1 MRWMIILV
9 AAGGWAASAA
19 AQQKPEPKPGDIAM
33 AKYLAAETDKLS
45 AKFLDGA
52 KSLDEWKAKLPR
64 LRREY
69 LDMLGLDPL
78 PEKTPLKATITRTFE
93 NQGVV
98 IDNLHFQSRP
108 GLYVTGNLY
117 RPKNNAKKLPTILYL
132 CGHANM
138 GRDGNK
144 SNYQE
149 HGLWFAS
156 NGYNCLI
163 LDSLQLGEIPGTHHG
178 TYKYDRWWWH
188 SAGYTPAGVE
198 CWNGIRAI
206 DYLLTR
212 DDVDADKIGV
222 TGISG
227 GGAATV
233 WISAADERVKVSV
246 PVSGFSDL
254 ECYVKDKVIDGHCD
268 CMFLYNTYQWEFT
281 TILALIAPR
290 PMLFANSDNDPI
302 FPMPANRR
310 IAEKLR
316 KLYGIYGKESLFDE
330 YVSVGGHAYRPDLRA
345 AIFKF
350 FNKHL
355 KGDAAALV
363 EDSAKFAKI
372 PGKEL
377 RVFPTDED
385 YPKDRINERV
395 DETFVARGTLRTP
408 TADTFTSWRD
418 GTLKKIRDRSFGPT
432 PTNIPAA
439 ETIVG
444 PNLHVTTEPGIRGGV
459 SLPGGRRQT
468 NNFLLIA
475 FGKDTPQRDD
485 KLDAA
490 LLGKFAAEIDR
501 AEEGWTF
508 RAILRDFVT
517 EWTKKSPPNYVE
529 RSHMLLGRTGDQGNV
544 RDMIA
549 IKKNIEEDISRSKPM
564 VFRWTFAGG
573 GQNGI
578 VAVYAAL
585 FDQTVAEVI
594 VVSPPTSHK
603 DGPHFPG
610 ILREIDIPDALGL
623 LAPRPLTIIGD
634 DPAFDRTAEIY
645 RLAGASDKLKR
656 VKK

>member
-212 DDVDADKIGV
+212 SDVDGDKIGV

-316 KLYGIYGKESLFDE
+316 KLYGMYGKESLFDE
-330 YVSVGGHAYRPDLRA
+330 YVSVGGHAYRPDLRV

-355 KGDAAALV
+355 KGDAAAPV

-385 YPKDRINERV
+385 YPRDRINGEI
-395 DETFVARGTLRTP
+395 DETFVAQGKLTLPKGQDFAKWRDEMIARIRQRSFRPLP
-408 TADTFTSWRD
+408 TAISTVKD
-418 GTLKKIRDRSFGPT
+418 GPMFAIQ
-432 PTNIPAA
+432 
-439 ETIVG
+439 
-444 PNLHVTTEPGIRGGV
+444 TEPGIEC
-459 SLPGGRRQT
+459 SLVTNGNTDKGSRIHFVVQSRRRDKEAEDRRP
-468 NNFLLIA
+468 FLNDL
-475 FGKDTPQRDD
+475 FK
-485 KLDAA
+485 
-490 LLGKFAAEIDR
+490 
-501 AEEGWTF
+501 EEPY
-508 RAILRDFVT
+508 AILAPRGIDLP
-517 EWTKKSPPNYVE
+517 WTKKSPPNTVE
-529 RSHMLLGRTGDQGNV
+529 RSHMLLGRTVDQGAV
-544 RDMIA
+544 RDVLA
-549 IKKNIEEDISRSKPM
+549 GFDKFSKLAKANKKSIGFVCGLEDGGIM
-564 VFRWTFAGG
+564 AAYAG
-573 GQNGI
+573 
-578 VAVYAAL
+578 L
-585 FDQTVAEVI
+585 FDPSMSEFLLLA
-594 VVSPPTSHK
+594 PPSNQK
-603 DGPHFPG
+603 DGPQFPG
-610 ILREIDIPDALGL
+610 ILRELDIPEALGL
-623 LAPRPLTIIGD
+623 LAPRKLTIVCNPGED
-634 DPAFDRTAEIY
+634 TAFARTAEIY
-645 RLAGASDKLKR
+645 RLAGAADKFNLVIFR
-656 VKK
+656 